1 MENNI
6 DFKIIYVLNVIKFK
20 QNYQINILIQKLKQK
35 LKKINIKIYKKKV
48 SNYLINQILNI
59 NIVK

>member
-6 DFKIIYVLNVIKFK
+6 DFKIIYVLNVTKFK

-35 LKKINIKIYKKKV
+35 LKKINIKIYKKKL
-48 SNYLINQILNI
+48 SNYLIN
-59 NIVK
+59 

>member
-20 QNYQINILIQKLKQK
+20 QNYQINILIQKLK
-35 LKKINIKIYKKKV
+35 
-48 SNYLINQILNI
+48 
-59 NIVK
+59 